1 MKITTF
7 DPMIATTDAGP
18 VIEVFRELGFERTHT
33 AEANDGLKDVERF
46 RMKNSDGYHIDI
58 AQIAD
63 LPQDITLIRMNV
75 DNFEEAYEF
84 FTARGFTNLRGGNK
98 VETKSNISAVLVSPS
113 GFAINLI
120 QHYKK

>member
-7 DPMIATTDAGP
+7 DPMIATTDADP
-18 VIEVFRELGFERTHT
+18 VVEVFRELGFERTHT

-46 RMKNSDGYHIDI
+46 RMKNSGGYHIDI

-63 LPQDITLIRMNV
+63 LPQDISLIRMNV

-84 FTARGFTNLRGGNK
+84 FTARGFTNLRGGSK

-113 GFAINLI
+113 GFAINLV
-120 QHYKK
+120 QHYRK

>member
-7 DPMIATTDAGP
+7 DPMIATTDADP

-33 AEANDGLKDVERF
+33 VEANDGLKDVERY
-46 RMKNSDGYHIDI
+46 RMKDSSGFHLDI

-63 LPQDITLIRMNV
+63 LPRDISLIRMNV

-84 FTARGFTNLRGGNK
+84 FTARGFTNLRGGSK
-98 VETKSNISAVLVSPS
+98 AETKSNISAVLVSPS
-113 GFAINLI
+113 GFAINLV